1 MAVDSLKG
9 IKFKKD
15 FKERK
20 EFDAKLYEVENPAYE
35 SIGEVKIKKL
45 EVKAYKG
52 LIYEIS
58 VTTGKDTRV
67 MKALESIYGKS
78 DYDMKNET
86 YFWKTD
92 NLILK
97 FKSEGKNR
105 LQMLFVSYLVHKMM
119 REDKD
124 KKVDDISN
132 DF

>member
-1 MAVDSLKG
+1 MLRPLFLILLMALCTVARSQDSTAVKTYSELEKRNGFKDIKLGMAVDSVKG

-67 MKALESIYGKS
+67 MKALESIYG
-78 DYDMKNET
+78 
-86 YFWKTD
+86 
-92 NLILK
+92 
-97 FKSEGKNR
+97 
-105 LQMLFVSYLVHKMM
+105 Q
-119 REDKD
+119 
-124 KKVDDISN
+124 
-132 DF
+132 